1 MCAGLSPDQ
10 LRAEVMAV
18 HPLLTPTKQHDT
30 VRGVL
35 SETQSHLNACT
46 HTSEVELI
54 LPIVQK
60 KKLRPK
66 EAQ

>member
-1 MCAGLSPDQ
+1 
-10 LRAEVMAV
+10 MAV